1 MPPLYVSRTTYCIDE
16 SWLTGPCMEHRIDED
31 SPVSPGTVSGPS
43 GPSYFSDMRAAPAK
57 DRTMTGSLRDYR
69 RELAALDNP
78 SGNIPSISREPPSA
92 PLAEVAPWTTEPSA
106 IPSTARLPPARSF
119 FDDRDENASSPPFR
133 PNSARTDTSDSL
145 DLPWRGDDRR
155 PSVAS
160 NTTIGSQD
168 SGLRP
173 TATKGAYQKT
183 LAGLF
188 GEDVSGRTSQQGS
201 DSSVPNS
208 IHSHRRRNGSF
219 QTNNANGRTSSPSG
233 SRPQT
238 PLPSS
243 DVVPWVF
250 QDFKVS

>member
-1 MPPLYVSRTTYCIDE
+1 
-16 SWLTGPCMEHRIDED
+16 
-31 SPVSPGTVSGPS
+31 
-43 GPSYFSDMRAAPAK
+43 
-57 DRTMTGSLRDYR
+57 MTGTLRDYR
-69 RELAALDNP
+69 RELAALDHP
-78 SGNIPSISREPPSA
+78 SGNVPSISREPPSA
-92 PLAEVAPWTTEPSA
+92 PLAQVAPWTTEPSA
-106 IPSTARLPPARSF
+106 MPSTAMLPPARSF
-119 FDDRDENASSPPFR
+119 FDDRDENASSSPFR

-145 DLPWRGDDRR
+145 DLPWHGDERR
-155 PSVAS
+155 PSLAS

-168 SGLRP
+168 SGFRA
-173 TATKGAYQKT
+173 TATKGAYQKK
-183 LAGLF
+183 LAVFF

-208 IHSHRRRNGSF
+208 IHSHRRRNGSS
-219 QTNNANGRTSSPSG
+219 QTNNGNGRTASPAG